1 MLRPLII
8 AALLAGSAQAAK
20 PPAPAGTNSPEVI
33 YTLAGRRSYELR
45 VANEDGTG
53 AVTLFKGPQL
63 VIGKFGPR
71 ADRTIVFMHAN
82 QLILMTYATSSTG
95 VVEESREILLDI
107 GRRFSGSFD
116 FSGTDV
122 AWWHPG
128 TGDLRIYNLA
138 SRSDRFVANVPDLA
152 GVSFSADGSKIF
164 YGDGK
169 FTGRYSL
176 HSIPVAGGDPTE
188 LGIGTNALV
197 FDSGRTADHF
207 AVAYHI
213 SGNWQLDFVP
223 AGAASGEKIA
233 KGIEGSFRCDDQ
245 VIIYRQPTGT
255 NGYDTLNYDRATG
268 LSSVF
273 STHNDVKFA
282 SYMPDCAES
291 P

>member
-1 MLRPLII
+1 MFRPLIFV
-8 AALLAGSAQAAK
+8 ALLTGSAQAAK
-20 PPAPAGTNSPEVI
+20 PPPPAGTHAPEVI
-33 YTLAGRRSYELR
+33 YTLAGRRGYELR

-53 AVTLFKGPQL
+53 AVTLFQGPQL

-82 QLILMTYATSSTG
+82 QLILMTYAASSAG

-128 TGDLRIYNLA
+128 TGELRIYNLPTKT
-138 SRSDRFVANVPDLA
+138 DRLLANVPDLA
-152 GVSFSADGSKIF
+152 GVSFSADHTKVF

-169 FTGRYSL
+169 FTGQYSL
-176 HSIPVAGGDPTE
+176 YSIPANGGDPTE
-188 LGIGTNALV
+188 LGIGTKAAV

-207 AVAYHI
+207 VMAYPI

-223 AGAASGEKIA
+223 AGANSGERIA
-233 KGIEGSFRCDDQ
+233 KGIEGSFRCDDK
-245 VIIYRQPTGT
+245 VIIYRVPMTN
-255 NGYDTLNYDRATG
+255 NGYDTLIYDLEAK
-268 LSSVF
+268 LSTIF

>member
-1 MLRPLII
+1 MFRSLIVV
-8 AALLAGSAQAAK
+8 ALLAGSAQAAK
-20 PPAPAGTNSPEVI
+20 PPAPAGTQAPEVI
-33 YTLAGRRSYELR
+33 YTLAGRRGYELR

-53 AVTLFKGPQL
+53 AVTLFAGPSL

-71 ADRTIVFMHAN
+71 ADRTIVFMHGN
-82 QLILMTYATSSTG
+82 QLILMTYTTGSTG
-95 VVEESREILLDI
+95 VKEESKEILLDI

-138 SRSDRFVANVPDLA
+138 TKADRFLANVPDLA
-152 GVSFSADGSKIF
+152 GVSFSADGTTIF

-176 HSIPVAGGDPTE
+176 HSIPAAGGDATE
-188 LGIGTNALV
+188 LGINVNASL

-207 AVAYHI
+207 AVSYLV
-213 SGNWQLDFVP
+213 SGQWQLDFVP
-223 AGAASGEKIA
+223 AGATSGQRIA
-233 KGIEGSFRCDDQ
+233 KGFEGSFRCDDE
-245 VIIYRQPTGT
+245 VIIYRQATG
-255 NGYDTLNYDRATG
+255 NIGYDMLKYDRTTG
-268 LSSVF
+268 LSSIF

-282 SYMPDCAES
+282 SYMPDCAGS